1 MHSRRKNGCFFQR
14 KKAVSKA
21 KSFLKIEK
29 KNFADNVNGYTFALP
44 ITQDTRS
51 EERERE
57 KRKKRKF
64 FEDIG
69 DSEACSKYPL
79 IYEK

>member
-1 MHSRRKNGCFFQR
+1 LHSRRKNGCFFQR

-44 ITQDTRS
+44 MKKGA
-51 EERERE
+51 EGNL
-57 KRKKRKF
+57 RKI
-64 FEDIG
+64 FE
-69 DSEACSKYPL
+69 SLKTAANPT
-79 IYEK
+79 